1 MPSKKQVNEILHEMR
16 RKPKLPRDHEPTVS
30 EKIQAMSN
38 DPKGRQMIEDSP
50 IYEMK
55 DGKEKLIKSRTGPR
69 RSVSFSIGKQPWKK
83 KKEKK
88 EI

>member
-1 MPSKKQVNEILHEMR
+1 MPNKKQVNEILQEMR
-16 RKPKLPRDHEPTVS
+16 QKRKLPKDHEPTVP
-30 EKIQAMSN
+30 EKIQAMMN

-55 DGKEKLIKSRTGPR
+55 DGKEKKIKSRTGPR

-83 KKEKK
+83 KKGE
-88 EI
+88 

>member
-1 MPSKKQVNEILHEMR
+1 MSSKKQISEILHEMR

-38 DPKGRQMIEDSP
+38 DRKGRQMIEESP

-55 DGKEKLIKSRTGPR
+55 DGKEKLLKPRTGPR
-69 RSVSFSIGKQPWKK
+69 RSVSFLIGKQPWK
-83 KKEKK
+83 EKK
-88 EI
+88 NNG

>member
-1 MPSKKQVNEILHEMR
+1 MPSKKQVNDILHEMR
-16 RKPKLPRDHEPTVS
+16 RKPKLPKDHEPTVQ

-55 DGKEKLIKSRTGPR
+55 DGKEKLIKPRTGPR
-69 RSVSFSIGKQPWKK
+69 RSVSFSIGKQPWK
-83 KKEKK
+83 EKK
-88 EI
+88 NNG